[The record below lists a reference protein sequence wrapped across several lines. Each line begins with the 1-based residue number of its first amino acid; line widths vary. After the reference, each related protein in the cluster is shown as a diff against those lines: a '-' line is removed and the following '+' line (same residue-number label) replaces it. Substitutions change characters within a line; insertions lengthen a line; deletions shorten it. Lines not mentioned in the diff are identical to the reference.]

1 VTAALLAAK
10 LALGPVLL
18 PQARWVRRTALR
30 LPEAAG
36 PREGVVGE
44 GEVKLRLL
52 VVGDSSAAGVG
63 VADQAQA
70 LALPLAKEVA
80 ARTCAAV
87 AWQLVAQTGVNASE
101 ATELV
106 QRSGTAPADVA
117 VVVLGVNDVTSQ
129 TSAPRFVQQLERLV
143 GLLRV
148 HRAVFSGLPPMHLL
162 TAVPQPLR
170 WYLGQYARWLD
181 STLRDWCTAKGFGY
195 CASDW
200 STDPGLLADDGYHPG
215 PSLYPQWAAR
225 LAKEVCPS
233 SVRAEPFDAAQEAP
247 VEGQVASA

>member
-1 VTAALLAAK
+1 MTAALLAAK

-18 PQARWVRRTALR
+18 PQAKWVRRTALR
-30 LPEAAG
+30 LPEPAG
-36 PREGVVGE
+36 PREGVAGE
-44 GEVKLRLL
+44 GGAKLRLV

-80 ARTCAAV
+80 VRTGGAV
-87 AWQLVAQTGVNASE
+87 AWRLIAQTGVNSRE
-101 ATELV
+101 AIQLV
-106 QRSGTAPADVA
+106 RQSNAAPADVA

-129 TSAPRFVQQLERLV
+129 TSASRFVLQLERLV
-143 GLLRV
+143 ELLRV
-148 HRAVFSGLPPMHLL
+148 PRAVFSGLPPMHLL

-170 WYLGQYARWLD
+170 WYLGSYARWLD
-181 STLRDWCTAKGFGY
+181 SALREWCAAKGFGY

-200 STDPGLLADDGYHPG
+200 SADPGLLADDGYHPG

-225 LAKEVCPS
+225 LAEVVCSGP
-233 SVRAEPFDAAQEAP
+233 VRPEL
-247 VEGQVASA
+247 VEGLVATA